1 MGKRMVAEHDTS
13 AAFGVGAL
21 LKAIGK
27 GRKLDDDVGEAL
39 SRLFGI
45 PVGHEGLSRVFQPGY
60 PGIRV
65 FAIEGRVAHDQAVE
79 IMLVGVARDGAPV
92 WWGQRS
98 FVRGRT
104 GSLEVHLEAE
114 EIDSSLRSRNIT
126 VDLVQRELDLIALV
140 GDGSSSRVTIDAHGI
155 SSYVSALHGFV
166 FADETEEGPPMRSAR
181 ALEPGL
187 DRRAMI
193 EAAVPIVERI
203 AQRLGV
209 GKIAAEAAIET
220 IRRAKSPW
228 DFLRASFPETER
240 PLAEGDDGELGVGA
254 LGRELLLARE
264 MPPWRAA
271 LYVEEGEREAHR
283 SGEEY
288 RRRKTM
294 RSETRLA
301 QEIQDARELLSSAKR
316 DMKTRGLKILGMI
329 GPPWIQ
335 PEVKM
340 LDDARDRRVAAIA
353 RQTFREVSGA
363 DLPDRLLSYAEN
375 AKHDPRRRGLA
386 YRVLAEHFRIKL
398 SSKVS
403 LLRVNPDARIQRA
416 ILPLLAEDPTDY
428 GPNLASMLAANPA
441 SEGEALRPGLSM
453 MRLEIIERLTKLL
466 DPRTL
471 PALLGAFRARPAPP
485 PSEML
490 ALSRSLVAFPD
501 PRAHLALTEVARRLD
516 RPAIP

>member
-1 MGKRMVAEHDTS
+1 MVAEHDIS
-13 AAFGVGAL
+13 SAFGVGAL

-39 SRLFGI
+39 SRLFGV
-45 PVGHEGLSRVFQPGY
+45 PVGHDGLSRVFQPGY

-79 IMLVGVARDGAPV
+79 IVLVGVARDGAPV
-92 WWGQRS
+92 WWGSRS
-98 FVRGRT
+98 FCRGR
-104 GSLEVHLEAE
+104 GGALELHLEAE
-114 EIDSSLRSRNIT
+114 EIEQSHRSRNIT

-140 GDGSSSRVTIDAHGI
+140 GDGASSRVTIDAHGI

-181 ALEPGL
+181 ALDPGP

-193 EAAVPIVERI
+193 EAARPIVERI
-203 AQRLGV
+203 AHRQNL
-209 GKIAAEAAIET
+209 GKIALEGALESVQ
-220 IRRAKSPW
+220 RAKTPW
-228 DFLRASFPETER
+228 DFLRATFPETPN
-240 PLAEGDDGELGVGA
+240 PLAEGDDGEMGVGA

-271 LYVEEGEREAHR
+271 LYIDDGGSETHR
-283 SGEEY
+283 LGEEY
-288 RRRKTM
+288 RRRKTT

-301 QEIQDARELLSSAKR
+301 REIQDARELLVSSKR

-335 PEVKM
+335 SEVKM
-340 LDDARDRRVAAIA
+340 LDDARDRRVAAVA

-363 DLPDRLLSYAEN
+363 DLPDRLLSFADN
-375 AKHDPRRRGLA
+375 TKNHPRHRGLA
-386 YRVLAEHFRIKL
+386 YRVLAEHFRTKL
-398 SSKVS
+398 MHKVS
-403 LLRVNPDARIQRA
+403 LMRVNPDALIQRA
-416 ILPLLAEDPTDY
+416 ILPLLADDPTDY

-441 SEGEALRPGLSM
+441 NEGEAQRPGLSM

-471 PALLGAFRARPAPP
+471 PALLGAFRARPTPP
-485 PSEML
+485 PAEML
-490 ALSRSLVAFPD
+490 ALSRALVAFPD